1 MGESQRRK
9 IAGLSV
15 PKSRDTDGLILRA
28 KQHHLAKDHHAAA
41 AIYQQILSL
50 TPDHPEANQLFGLVL
65 IEIGQYDLGVGY
77 LKRAITLHPNDP
89 VFRFNLG
96 RAHLLAGDPEQAIRN
111 FTEAATLKPDYAL
124 AHYNRAATLE
134 SMDQHEKAAEAF
146 QLTIAADNQ
155 LPKAHAGLARMLYYL
170 DRVPEAK
177 QALECAIRL
186 DTTISADGAM
196 GCAHTNVDRNAVA
209 IAQQQTLRACGNSP
223 SLLNALQ
230 QRELAIVDDF
240 ILDPLPYREWALSL
254 DYLDRSH
261 GAVNY
266 PGIQTKPHLS
276 EEIMRRIC
284 DAIGRD
290 IKWSWPD
297 HGSFRLSFADSKA
310 KSDIH
315 IDEDSG
321 RPIYAG
327 VLYLSLP
334 EYCQGGT
341 AFWRHRETGWDK
353 APSADEARKSPYRTL
368 KEFQRRRISNDANVS
383 FSDLKQG
390 RGDWDL
396 VLEVPMRF
404 NRLILYRSDY
414 FHSISEVFGDSKQ
427 NARLVQLFFFERW
440 KSS

>member
-1 MGESQRRK
+1 MGESKRRK
-9 IAGLSV
+9 IAGLSA
-15 PKSRDTDGLILRA
+15 PKSRDTEGSILRA
-28 KQHHLAKDHHAAA
+28 KQYQLAKDHHAAA
-41 AIYQQILSL
+41 AIYQQILTH

-65 IEIGQYDLGVGY
+65 IEIGQFDLGVGY
-77 LKRAITLHPNDP
+77 LKRAIALQPSDP

-96 RAHLLAGDPEQAIRN
+96 RANLLAGDPEQAIGN
-111 FTEAATLKPDYAL
+111 FADAAKLKPDYAL

-134 SMDQHEKAAEAF
+134 SMGQHENAAEGF
-146 QLTIAADNQ
+146 QLTIAADNL

-170 DRVPEAK
+170 DRVTQAK
-177 QALECAIRL
+177 QVLERATNL
-186 DTTISADGAM
+186 DPTILSDGAM
-196 GCAHTNVDRNAVA
+196 GCAGASVDRDALA
-209 IAQQQTLRACGNSP
+209 IAQKQTLRACGDSP
-223 SLLNALQ
+223 LLQSAIQ
-230 QRELAIVDDF
+230 QRELVIIDDF
-240 ILDPLPYREWALSL
+240 VSDPHAYREWALSL

-261 GAVNY
+261 SAVNY
-266 PGIQTKPHLS
+266 PGIQTKPHLG
-276 EEIMRRIC
+276 EEMMRRIC
-284 DAIGRD
+284 DAMGRD
-290 IKWSWPD
+290 IKWAWPD

-353 APSADEARKSPYRTL
+353 APSADEARKSPYGTL
-368 KEFQRRRISNDANVS
+368 REFQRRRISNDANVS

-440 KSS
+440 APS